1 MFSTMGANPTHSAAA
16 LSNERP
22 VDRSMNAVRSIVR
35 AFRVNTRAIELKMGI
50 SLAQLFVLQQLTE
63 RPADSL
69 NELAERTATHQSSV
83 SVVVRRLVERGF
95 VSRTSS
101 SADRRR
107 IEIAVTP
114 AGRALLEDAPTTIQ
128 TQLMT
133 ALRRLSRDEQNTL
146 ASLLER
152 WLREAKIDFASPPM
166 LGEDEVAAASP
177 PLAGRGL
184 AAAADAIAPT
194 SPAAARSP
202 RRSRT
207 SPATP
212 VPPRARRS
220 CR

>member
-1 MFSTMGANPTHSAAA
+1 MGANPTHTPNP
-16 LSNERP
+16 LSHDRP
-22 VDRSMNAVRSIVR
+22 VERSMNAVRSIVR

-83 SVVVRRLVERGF
+83 SVVVRRLVERGL

-101 SADRRR
+101 SSDRRR

-133 ALRRLSRDEQNTL
+133 ALRRMSRDDQNAL
-146 ASLLER
+146 AGLMER

-166 LGEDEVAAASP
+166 LGEDEVATP
-177 PLAGRGL
+177 TPGR
-184 AAAADAIAPT
+184 
-194 SPAAARSP
+194 R
-202 RRSRT
+202 
-207 SPATP
+207 
-212 VPPRARRS
+212 
-220 CR
+220 

>member
-1 MFSTMGANPTHSAAA
+1 MGANPTHTPSAV
-16 LSNERP
+16 SQERP
-22 VDRSMNAVRSIVR
+22 VERSMNAVRSIVR

-63 RPADSL
+63 RSADSL

-83 SVVVRRLVERGF
+83 SVVVRRLVERGL

-101 SADRRR
+101 SSDRRR

-133 ALRRLSRDEQNTL
+133 ALRRLSRDDQNAL
-146 ASLLER
+146 AGLLER

-166 LGEDEVAAASP
+166 LGEDEVAPPPAS
-177 PLAGRGL
+177 
-184 AAAADAIAPT
+184 
-194 SPAAARSP
+194 
-202 RRSRT
+202 RR
-207 SPATP
+207 
-212 VPPRARRS
+212 
-220 CR
+220 